1 MRQTLK
7 SFTKI
12 YTVAADATEII
23 ELRDTSGTLVDCNYL
38 SVEANANVQA
48 DGYIHVEPSSIY
60 ANQVDLSSTSGVVT
74 FSGAGGVTFQSG
86 GGPIE
91 LSVADFDR
99 FNAVSITAYDATASN
114 LILNY
119 GVIKHQNPLRDNERF
134 GGE

>member
-7 SFTKI
+7 PYTKI
-12 YTVAADATEII
+12 YNVAAGTTEVI

-38 SVEANANVQA
+38 SVESNVSVAQK
-48 DGYIHVEPSSIY
+48 GYVHVEPSSIY
-60 ANQVDLSSTSGVVT
+60 ANDVLLSSTSGLAN
-74 FSGAGGVTFQSG
+74 FSGAGGVTFQTG
-86 GGPIE
+86 GGPVE

-99 FNAVSITAYDATASN
+99 FNAVSITAYDVAAD

>member
-7 SFTKI
+7 PYTKI
-12 YTVAADATEII
+12 YTVSAGTTEVV

-38 SVEANANVQA
+38 SVEANVSVTDQA
-48 DGYIHVEPSSIY
+48 SIHVEPSSIY
-60 ANQVDLSSTSGVVT
+60 ANQVELSSTSGIVT

-86 GGPIE
+86 GGPVE

-99 FNAVSITAYDATASN
+99 FNAVRITAYDKDTK

>member
-7 SFTKI
+7 PYTKI
-12 YTVAADATEII
+12 YTVAADTTEVI
-23 ELRDTSGTLVDCNYL
+23 ELRDTSGTLIDCNYL
-38 SVEANANVQA
+38 SVEANASVTAQE
-48 DGYIHVEPSSIY
+48 YIHVQPSSIY
-60 ANQVDLSSTSGVVT
+60 ANDVLLSSTSGPVD
-74 FSGAGGVTFQSG
+74 FSGAGGVTFRSG

-99 FNAVSITAYDATASN
+99 FNAVSITAYNKATD

>member
-7 SFTKI
+7 SYTKI
-12 YTVAADATEII
+12 YTVADGVTEVI

-38 SVEANANVQA
+38 SVEVNTSIVTP
-48 DGYIHVEPSSIY
+48 GYVHVEPSSIY
-60 ANQVDLSSTSGVVT
+60 ANDVLLSSTSGSVD
-74 FSGAGGVTFQSG
+74 FSGAGGVTFQRG
-86 GGPIE
+86 GGPVE

-99 FNAVSITAYDATASN
+99 FNAVSITSYDGAAD

>member
-7 SFTKI
+7 PYTKI
-12 YTVAADATEII
+12 YTVAADTTEVI
-23 ELRDTSGTLVDCNYL
+23 ELRDTSGTLIDCNYL
-38 SVEANANVQA
+38 SVEANHSVTAE
-48 DGYIHVEPSSIY
+48 GYVHVEPSSIY
-60 ANQVDLSSTSGVVT
+60 ANDVGLSATSGSVN
-74 FSGAGGVTFQSG
+74 FSGAGGVTFQRG

-99 FNAVSITAYDATASN
+99 FNAVSITSYDAPAE